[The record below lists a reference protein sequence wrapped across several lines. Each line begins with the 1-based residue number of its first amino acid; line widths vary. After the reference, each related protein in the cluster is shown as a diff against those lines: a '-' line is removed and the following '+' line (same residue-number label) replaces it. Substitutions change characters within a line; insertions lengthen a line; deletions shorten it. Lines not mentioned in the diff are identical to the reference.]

1 MKTTK
6 IVTLAL
12 LIGVALGFGVA
23 GGFSASHYILPASH
37 DMSAMASTDE
47 KGADE
52 PLYWVA
58 PMDANYRRDQPG
70 KSPMGMDLVPVYASD
85 LAGEN
90 EEAGT
95 VTINPAVENN
105 LGVKA
110 AFVTQEKLSPR
121 IETVGY
127 VAFDD
132 SLVWQT
138 NVRIAGWVE
147 KLYVNAIGEQV
158 NKGDVLFTLYSPELV
173 KAQEELLN
181 AYRAGHK
188 GLIRGATDRLVSLG
202 VDKSQIRQIVKANRA
217 SQTIDIK
224 ATSDGVIASLNI
236 REGGYLSP
244 AQTVISAGPLNE
256 VWVDA
261 EVFERQSHWITT
273 GSQASMTLD
282 AIPGREWQGV
292 VDYVYPILDP
302 KTRTLR
308 VRLKFTNPEGEL
320 KPNMFANIALQPESS
335 ESVLTIPRSSVIR
348 SGGMTRVVLSQGD
361 GKYRS
366 ARIEVG
372 REAGEKIEVIQGL
385 NENDRIVTSA
395 HFMIDS
401 ESSQSAD
408 LSRINGVEATAET
421 AWTKG
426 EITDVMKDHRMLT
439 INHQPVPEWNW
450 PGMVMNFNIAEDVD
464 MAQLTKGQMIDFEMQ
479 QGESGQYDVVTLNID
494 DTVIASELW
503 VDGEI
508 TMLMADFGMVTLKHA
523 AAPEWSWDAGEMNF
537 SVGEDVDLSGLVE
550 GQTVRFL
557 MSKDGAE
564 LSLVEIDTLSTK
576 ESRTQDDKA
585 SMDAHAHHNMG
596 DNQ

>member
-1 MKTTK
+1 MKTMQ
-6 IVTLAL
+6 IATLAL
-12 LIGVALGFGVA
+12 VIGGAIGFGA
-23 GGFSASHYILPASH
+23 NHLIMPANH
-37 DMSAMASTDE
+37 DMSAIASSDT
-47 KGADE
+47 KGVDE

-85 LAGEN
+85 LAGAN

-105 LGVKA
+105 LGVKTA
-110 AFVTQEKLSPR
+110 IVTQQKLSPR

-127 VAFDD
+127 VAFDE

-147 KLYVNAIGEQV
+147 KLNVNAIGEQV
-158 NKGDVLFTLYSPELV
+158 SKGDVLFTLYSPELV

-181 AYRAGHK
+181 AYRTGHK
-188 GLIRGATDRLVSLG
+188 GLIRGATDRLTSSG
-202 VDKSQIRQIVKANRA
+202 VDKLQIKRIVKANRA
-217 SQTIDIK
+217 SQTIEIK
-224 ATSDGVIASLNI
+224 AIADGVIASLNI

-261 EVFERQSHWITT
+261 EVFERQSHWITS

-282 AIPGREWQGV
+282 AIPGEQWQGV

-308 VRLKFTNPEGEL
+308 VRLKFANPDGDL

-335 ESVLTIPRSSVIR
+335 DSVLTIPRSSVIR
-348 SGGMTRVVLSQGD
+348 SGGMTRVVLALGD

-372 REAGEKIEVIQGL
+372 REAGENIEVIQGL

-408 LSRINGVEATAET
+408 LSRINGVEAPTET
-421 AWTKG
+421 VWAKG
-426 EITDVMKDHRMLT
+426 EITEVMEDHRMLT
-439 INHQPVPEWNW
+439 INHQPVPEWDW
-450 PGMVMNFNIAEDVD
+450 PGMVMNFNIADGVELS
-464 MAQLTKGQMIDFEMQ
+464 QLTKGQMIDFEMQ
-479 QGESGQYDVVTLNID
+479 KGESGQYDVVTLNID
-494 DTVIASELW
+494 DKVIANEIW

-508 TMLMADFGMVTLKHA
+508 SMLMADFGMVTLKHA
-523 AAPEWSWDAGEMNF
+523 AAPEWSWAAGEMNF
-537 SVGEDVDLSGLVE
+537 SVGDDVDLSGLVE

-557 MSKDGAE
+557 VSKDGAE
-564 LSLVEIDTLSTK
+564 LSLINIKTKENSASEIDP
-576 ESRTQDDKA
+576 
-585 SMDAHAHHNMG
+585 HAHHTAHQNMG
-596 DNQ
+596 GNQ